1 MKFAILSVAAA
12 AALTLSSG
20 TASAQWIAGPG
31 HGGHLDYHNGHYH
44 YHNGPFMSG
53 PVYPTYP
60 SYGYGYSYSPGL
72 SLSFGSG
79 SLGYEN
85 VYPTWGYGSGY
96 YSPYSSRWGYG
107 SYRRW

>member
-1 MKFAILSVAAA
+1 MKFAILSLATA

-20 TASAQWIAGPG
+20 TVSAQWIPGPG
-31 HGGHLDYHNGHYH
+31 HGGHLDYYNGHYH

-53 PVYPTYP
+53 PLYPAFP
-60 SYGYGYSYSPGL
+60 SYGYGYPYGSGL
-72 SLSFGSG
+72 TLSFGGS
-79 SLGYEN
+79 SLGYGN
-85 VYPTWGYGSGY
+85 LYPSLGYGSGY